1 MPVYSPALTGYSF
14 RLPTHGWLRLSRPGC
29 LLLRRGGF
37 SRQKSVTHRGTNRA
51 WRRVATPI
59 ETSFLPLSQ
68 TGNQYYSRWHYINAS
83 TLWWVNGA
91 VLPWDVTKTRSWST
105 APTAKAIK
113 VVPSRLVAHTN
124 GHPSNPSPTITRIH
138 FQTLLTRWACRI
150 SGVWRD
156 DNTAFIDSARPH
168 NTPEW
173 SAERQ
178 CPRLRIQTIE
188 VGPYRLSRYRYDIDI
203 SDPKY
208 RRYRYRYPIE
218 SCSKGYRHRYPLL
231 QLSFTNSYNFIIAR
245 KVVNDV
251 NVISTSPLQTSR
263 YVTTSHCRIRYSILL
278 IYLSVSKLALKS
290 REKHDKISKNYRY
303 FTYQRHDIDI
313 SKKRYLNCRYDTDTD
328 ISISR
333 YIDDTSNTDGRFV
346 PMNPLK
352 WKDLRRVLTAHSWND
367 NAAPTSWQ
375 RRMIDCR
382 ILCRPNL

>member
-188 VGPYRLSRYRYDIDI
+188 VGPYRLLDIDTISIFLTQNIGDIDI
-203 SDPKY
+203 D
-208 RRYRYRYPIE
+208 I
-218 SCSKGYRHRYPLL
+218 
-231 QLSFTNSYNFIIAR
+231 LSRA
-245 KVVNDV
+245 VV
-251 NVISTSPLQTSR
+251 
-263 YVTTSHCRIRYSILL
+263 
-278 IYLSVSKLALKS
+278 K
-290 REKHDKISKNYRY
+290 
-303 FTYQRHDIDI
+303 DIDI
-313 SKKRYLNCRYDTDTD
+313 D
-328 ISISR
+328 ILYYSSL
-333 YIDDTSNTDGRFV
+333 S
-346 PMNPLK
+346 
-352 WKDLRRVLTAHSWND
+352 
-367 NAAPTSWQ
+367 PTH
-375 RRMIDCR
+375 I
-382 ILCRPNL
+382 ILLLPEK